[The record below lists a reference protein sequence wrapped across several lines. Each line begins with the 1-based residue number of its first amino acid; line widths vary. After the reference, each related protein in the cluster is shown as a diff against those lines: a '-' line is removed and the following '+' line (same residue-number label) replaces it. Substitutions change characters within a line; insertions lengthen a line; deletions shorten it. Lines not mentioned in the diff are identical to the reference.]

1 MQNLFDTDNYPAT
14 EPTELVAGALWAWT
28 RPDITEAYPTADY
41 TLKYR
46 LSLQISPFTVINIT
60 AAKTGDAHTVQETS
74 TGTNPAGEYA
84 WQAVLVRDSDD
95 AEVVVDT
102 GLLTVLPAVSGGVD
116 TSSWVYQ
123 VLTAIRAT
131 LKGTA
136 SKEQQEFEIAGRRI
150 VSRSINELLD
160 LEKEFARR
168 WRQERQEIDR
178 KNGRKGRRVLVG
190 MSA

>member
-1 MQNLFDTDNYPAT
+1 MINLFDTDNYPAT

-28 RPDITEAYPTADY
+28 RPDITEAYPTADH

-46 LSLQISPFTVINIT
+46 LSLQVSPFTVINIT
-60 AAKTGDAHTVQETS
+60 AAKTGGAHTVQETS

-84 WQAVLVRDSDD
+84 WQAVLVRDSDN